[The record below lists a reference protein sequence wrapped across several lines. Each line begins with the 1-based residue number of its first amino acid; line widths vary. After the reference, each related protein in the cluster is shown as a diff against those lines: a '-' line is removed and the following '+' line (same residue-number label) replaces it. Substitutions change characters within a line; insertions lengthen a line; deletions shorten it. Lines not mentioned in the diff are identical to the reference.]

1 MHLNDYQKLAELTA
15 EYPHKGQ
22 LGGLEY
28 SVMGLNGEAGELSGK
43 VSKIMRGDKIF
54 NTEYSYELAHELGD
68 VLWFAAEV
76 AGNLGYD
83 LEDIADMNLKKLKSR
98 KERNVI
104 KGAGDTR

>member
-15 EYPHKGQ
+15 EYPHRGSLDGLTYTV
-22 LGGLEY
+22 LGL
-28 SVMGLNGEAGELSGK
+28 SGESGELANK
-43 VSKIMRGDKIF
+43 LKKILRGDK
-54 NTEYSYELAHELGD
+54 TLAGEYAYEIAQELGD
-68 VLWFAAEV
+68 VLWYVSELAH
-76 AGNLGYD
+76 NLGYD